1 MLYHGEFNIII
12 FSLLYMLLNKRPC
25 SACRGVVIPYT
36 GKKTKVFSTP
46 VYYSRGAKMLNFKTK
61 TINVVNSSS
70 TKSRLYNFRYC

>member
-1 MLYHGEFNIII
+1 MSLILLYLV
-12 FSLLYMLLNKRPC
+12 LLYMLLNKRPC
-25 SACRGVVIPYT
+25 SACSGVVTPYT
-36 GKKTKVFSTP
+36 GKKTKALSTP